1 MNNKASWIFGL
12 YSKHS
17 LSDEKKK
24 EIESFLPSGYIQSSS
39 DHILIS
45 YAENINTY
53 FDEDKKWLVNGVG
66 ISASASTYSWM
77 QYKEWSEYQD
87 GINSFK
93 ATGHFLRIN
102 WSDKSVTIQ
111 SDIVGLKTVF
121 LLKKGSEI
129 YFSTNLKMILNFVKS
144 PSLDFNAF
152 GSKWLLYN
160 QLVSRSIFKDI
171 FKLPPNSKVTIEN
184 GDYVINENVWIPEV
198 KDYSTEAF
206 WNDLHNLLDINI
218 PKDYKLSL
226 GLSGGLDSRI
236 ILALLQ
242 NTKNEFFVH
251 TFGFE
256 DEPDVQISR
265 MICSELNIKHHLLL
279 SDFNDKKFSKQLPFF
294 LAENELVEPASTFL
308 RLYKL
313 NDSYFSNKIMID
325 GANGEVYRRQFLNR
339 LYYAGK
345 KTILNKDVDKIF
357 SVLRNSKADIFN
369 SEISEQ
375 MQSGCKREIEE
386 HLNIMPSLY
395 DYGFENYLD
404 WMNIKTRFVN
414 YFGPE
419 QMRLDSFIPSYMPY
433 VNEIL
438 LSNVFSI
445 PLNQKKYGKMFKDF
459 LKSKN
464 ELFRSI
470 PLVKGNTT
478 YPFGLSTNSTFI
490 YTYLKNKVKFNKK
503 PNPAIQYYIAAGE
516 EIKQVLNDASTKNS
530 GFYDWTKLQNT
541 VNGFYSGN
549 YKAVSQLDWLYS
561 FELFR
566 RGFGLTT

>member
-1 MNNKASWIFGL
+1 MTNKAGWIFGL

-24 EIESFLPSGYIQSSS
+24 EIESFLPSGYIKSSS
-39 DHILIS
+39 NHILIS
-45 YAENINTY
+45 YAKNINTY
-53 FDEDKKWLVNGVG
+53 FNEDKKWLVNGVG
-66 ISASASTYSWM
+66 LSASASTYSWM

-102 WSDKSVTIQ
+102 WTNKSVTIQ
-111 SDIVGLKTVF
+111 SDIVGLKTVY
-121 LLKKGSEI
+121 LLKKGTEI
-129 YFSTNLKMILNFVKS
+129 YFSTNLKMILNFVES
-144 PSLDFNAF
+144 PKLDFNTF

-160 QLVSRSIFKDI
+160 QLISRSIFKDI
-171 FKLPPNSKVTIEN
+171 FKLPPNFKVTIEN
-184 GDYVINENVWIPEV
+184 GDYAVNENVWIPEI

-206 WNDLHNLLDINI
+206 WNDLRNLLDINT
-218 PKDYKLSL
+218 PENYKLSL

-242 NTKNEFFVH
+242 KTKKEFFVH

-256 DEPDVQISR
+256 DEPDVQIAR

-279 SDFNDKKFSKQLPFF
+279 SNFNDKTFSNQLPLF
-294 LAENELVEPASTFL
+294 LAENELVEPVSTFL

-345 KTILNKDVDKIF
+345 KIILNKNIDKVF
-357 SVLRNSKADIFN
+357 SVLKYFKADIFN
-369 SEISEQ
+369 SEINEQ
-375 MQSGCKREIEE
+375 MQSGCIREIEE

-445 PLNQKKYGKMFKDF
+445 SLNQKKNGKMFKDF
-459 LKSKN
+459 LKSENKI
-464 ELFRSI
+464 FRSI

-478 YPFGLSTNSTFI
+478 YPFGLSKNSTFI
-490 YTYLKNKVKFNKK
+490 YTYMKNKLKFNKN
-503 PNPAIQYYIAAGE
+503 PNPIIRYYIVAGE
-516 EIKQVLNDASTKNS
+516 EVKQVLSDASTKNS

-566 RGFGLTT
+566 RGFGLTR

>member
-1 MNNKASWIFGL
+1 MNNKGGWIFGL

-24 EIESFLPSGYIQSSS
+24 EIESFLPSGYIKSSS

-53 FDEDKKWLVNGVG
+53 FNEDKKWLVNGFG

-77 QYKEWSEYQD
+77 RYKEWSEYQD

-102 WSDKSVTIQ
+102 WTDKSVTIQ
-111 SDIVGLKTVF
+111 SDIVGLKTVY
-121 LLKKGSEI
+121 LLKKGTEI
-129 YFSTNLKMILNFVKS
+129 YFSTNLKMILNFVES
-144 PSLDFNAF
+144 PKLDFTTF

-160 QLVSRSIFKDI
+160 QLMSRSIFKDI
-171 FKLPPNSKVTIEN
+171 FKLPPNSKVTMEN
-184 GDYVINENVWIPEV
+184 GDYVVNENLWIPEI
-198 KDYSTEAF
+198 KDYSTVAF
-206 WNDLHNLLDINI
+206 WNDLRNLLDINT
-218 PKDYKLSL
+218 PENYKLSL

-242 NTKNEFFVH
+242 KTKKEFFVH

-256 DEPDVQISR
+256 DEPDVQIAR
-265 MICSELNIKHHLLL
+265 MIGSKLNIKHHLLL
-279 SDFNDKKFSKQLPFF
+279 SDFNDKTFSNQLPFF
-294 LAENELVEPASTFL
+294 LAENELVEPVSTFL

-313 NDSYFSNKIMID
+313 NDNYFSNKIMID

-339 LYYAGK
+339 LYFAGK
-345 KTILNKDVDKIF
+345 KTILNKEIDKIF
-357 SVLRNSKADIFN
+357 SVLRYFKADIFT
-369 SEISEQ
+369 SEINEQ
-375 MQSGCKREIEE
+375 MQSGCNREIEE
-386 HLNIMPSLY
+386 HLNTMPSLN

-404 WMNIKTRFVN
+404 WMNINTRFVN

-433 VNEIL
+433 INEIL

-445 PLNQKKYGKMFKDF
+445 PINQKKNGKMFKDF
-459 LKSKN
+459 LKSDN
-464 ELFRSI
+464 ELFHSI

-490 YTYLKNKVKFNKK
+490 YNYLKNKVKFNKK
-503 PNPAIQYYIAAGE
+503 LNPAVQYYTVAE
-516 EIKQVLNDASTKNS
+516 EEVKLVLSDASTKNS

-549 YKAVSQLDWLYS
+549 YNAVSQLDWLYS